1 MKNPKYPTRRRRIM
15 TVLISLAVIFVIIQ
29 FIRPSIDKETVP
41 STFNGPPEVAAI
53 LKRACYDCHS
63 NDVNLRW
70 YDKIQPVYW
79 LVSNH
84 IREGREGL
92 NFSAWSKMA
101 AGDQKGK
108 LWESFNQIMAGAMPL
123 KSYEAVHP
131 ETKLSNEDIAI
142 LKNYVTS
149 LAVKHVAD
157 STLINDLNKQSAAI
171 GQAHAMTAS
180 LPTAANGVAFIPDYK
195 NWQEISSTERFD
207 NGTMRVIL
215 GNSIAIDAV
224 KHHQTNP
231 WPNGTTFAKVAWD
244 QVEDAN
250 GVVKTGAFKQ
260 IEFMIKDDK
269 KYASTKGWGWARF
282 KTLKLLPYGKNL
294 TFTTECINCHRPQA
308 AADFVFTTAIK

>member
-1 MKNPKYPTRRRRIM
+1 MKTRKNPTRRRRFM
-15 TVLISLAVIFVIIQ
+15 TVLISLAVIFLVIQ
-29 FIRPSIDKETVP
+29 FIRPDIDKKNIP

-79 LVSNH
+79 LVANH

-101 AGDQKGK
+101 AADQKGK
-108 LWESFNQIMAGAMPL
+108 LWESFNQIMSGAMPL

-131 ETKLSNEDIAI
+131 ETKLSNEDIAT
-142 LKNYVTS
+142 LKRYVTGLS
-149 LAVKHVAD
+149 VKHVLD
-157 STLINDLNKQSAAI
+157 STTINDLKKQSALMEH
-171 GQAHAMTAS
+171 AHSTPS
-180 LPTAANGVAFIPDYK
+180 PVPTAANGVAFIPDYK
-195 NWQEISSTERFD
+195 NWQIISSTERFD
-207 NGTMRVIL
+207 NGTMRIIF

-244 QVEDAN
+244 QLEDAN
-250 GVVKTGAFKQ
+250 GIVKTGAFKQ
-260 IEFMIKDDK
+260 IELMIKDDK
-269 KYASTKGWGWARF
+269 KYASAKGWGWARF
-282 KTLKLLPYGKNL
+282 KTLKLTPYGKDL
-294 TFTTECINCHRPQA
+294 TFTNECINCHRPQA
-308 AADFVFTTAIK
+308 GTDFVFTSPIK